1 MNNRRFLY
9 FIVSTTLVVVILLS
23 CFSIFYLSP
32 SFTKL
37 IINNAESEAIRVG
50 RHLSEYFQ
58 DMDKIT
64 SELPGGFTGMASQ
77 AVVDFGL
84 MKVKVFASNGE
95 TVYSTS
101 EKDIG
106 EINEKE
112 YFHNIVAKGRVFS
125 KVVYKDTISLEGQ
138 LVKMDVVETYVPIMN
153 AGSFVGAFEVYF
165 DITANKKNLD
175 DLLLNS
181 NVLLLLIA
189 VSLVLAILVISFIA
203 RRSFIKQELAEA
215 EREKFI
221 VELQKAL
228 DEIKTLQGIIPICMY
243 CKKIKSE
250 KGIWDKLEIYIKEH
264 SDADFSHGMCPDCY
278 KIQLEKFK
286 KDKAARKQ
294 N

>member
-1 MNNRRFLY
+1 MTNRRFLN
-9 FIVSTTLVVVILLS
+9 FIVATTLVVAIFLS

-50 RHLSEYFQ
+50 YHLSEYFQ

-64 SELPGGFTGMASQ
+64 SELPEGFTGMASQ
-77 AVVDFGL
+77 SAVDFGL

-112 YFHNIVAKGRVFS
+112 YFHNIVAKGRVLS
-125 KVVYKDTISLEGQ
+125 KVAYKDTRSLEGM
-138 LVKMDVVETYVPIMN
+138 LVKVDVVETYVPIMH

-165 DITANKKNLD
+165 DITANKKDLD
-175 DLLLNS
+175 DLLFNS
-181 NVLLLLIA
+181 NFLLLLIA

-250 KGIWDKLEIYIKEH
+250 KGIWDQLEIYIEEH
-264 SDADFSHGMCPDCY
+264 SDAGFSHGVCPSCLNERHP
-278 KIQLEKFK
+278 KIAK
-286 KDKAARKQ
+286 KHKQ
-294 N
+294 

>member
-1 MNNRRFLY
+1 MNNRRFLN
-9 FIVSTTLVVVILLS
+9 FIVATTLVVVILLS

-50 RHLSEYFQ
+50 RHLSESFQ

-64 SELPGGFTGMASQ
+64 SELPRGFTGMVRQAS
-77 AVVDFGL
+77 VDFGL
-84 MKVKVFASNGE
+84 MKVKVFAFNGE

-125 KVVYKDTISLEGQ
+125 KVVYKDTRSLEGQ
-138 LVKMDVVETYVPIMN
+138 LVKVDVVETYVPIMR

-165 DITANKKNLD
+165 DVTANKKDLN
-175 DLLLNS
+175 DLLFNS

-189 VSLVLAILVISFIA
+189 VSLVLAVLIISFIA
-203 RRSFIKQELAEA
+203 RRSFIKQESTEA
-215 EREKFI
+215 EREKSI

-228 DEIKTLQGIIPICMY
+228 DEIKTLQGIIPICMPEF
-243 CKKIKSE
+243 KFE
-250 KGIWDKLEIYIKEH
+250 V
-264 SDADFSHGMCPDCY
+264 
-278 KIQLEKFK
+278 QLF
-286 KDKAARKQ
+286 
-294 N
+294 

>member
-1 MNNRRFLY
+1 MNNRRFLN
-9 FIVSTTLVVVILLS
+9 FIVATTLVVAIFLS
-23 CFSIFYLSP
+23 FFSIYYLSP

-64 SELPGGFTGMASQ
+64 SELPGEFTRMASQ
-77 AVVDFGL
+77 ATDDFGL

-112 YFHNIVAKGRVFS
+112 YFHNVVAKGRVFS
-125 KVVYKDTISLEGQ
+125 KVIYKDTRSLEGQ
-138 LVKMDVVETYVPIMN
+138 LVKVDVVETYVPIMH

-165 DITANKKNLD
+165 DITANKKDLD
-175 DLLLNS
+175 DLLFNS

-203 RRSFIKQELAEA
+203 KRSFIKQELAET

-221 VELQKAL
+221 AELQKAL
-228 DEIKTLQGIIPICMY
+228 DEIKTLRGIIPICMY

-250 KGIWDKLEIYIKEH
+250 KGIWDQLEIYIEEH
-264 SDADFSHGMCPDCY
+264 SDADFSHGVCPSCFNERHPE
-278 KIQLEKFK
+278 IAK
-286 KDKAARKQ
+286 KHK
-294 N
+294 